1 VNLIG
6 EHTDYNLGYV
16 MPTAIDRDV
25 VIASRPREDSV
36 FRGANVDNRRFE
48 PFEFRIN
55 PSVASGPVGH
65 WGNYA
70 RGAAQ
75 RLAQAAGRP
84 LLGMDAVFTGTQP
97 YGTPMGVGLSSSTSL
112 TVVSTL
118 AIAHRNEL
126 AVQDQYLAE
135 LASQAEWYVGTR
147 GGVMDHFASVLGRGG
162 HALFLDCMPEGPG
175 RYHME
180 LIPLPPGYRLVV
192 CSTNVRHENTRSEF
206 NTRVFECRVAA
217 YLIREHLTQVRHL
230 RDVSEDHL
238 GMTRTEV
245 DALIEELLPVSV
257 LGSELIE
264 SGVAAE
270 VAADMPA
277 NFEVEAGRGYR
288 VRQRCRH
295 VVTENRR
302 VRDSAVA
309 LRAGDTAAFGR
320 LMAEAHASVRDDY
333 EVSIRPVE
341 AMVAAASEAPG
352 SVGARLTGAGW
363 GGCVVSM
370 VAETQVEAFSESV
383 SRRYLEETGIE
394 SEIIVCN
401 SATGAQAIVPA

>member
-1 VNLIG
+1 
-6 EHTDYNLGYV
+6 
-16 MPTAIDRDV
+16 
-25 VIASRPREDSV
+25 
-36 FRGANVDNRRFE
+36 
-48 PFEFRIN
+48 
-55 PSVASGPVGH
+55 
-65 WGNYA
+65 
-70 RGAAQ
+70 
-75 RLAQAAGRP
+75 
-84 LLGMDAVFTGTQP
+84 
-97 YGTPMGVGLSSSTSL
+97 
-112 TVVSTL
+112 VVSTL
-118 AIAHRNEL
+118 AIAHLNEV
-126 AVQDQYLAE
+126 AAADQHLAE

-162 HALFLDCMPEGPG
+162 HALFLDCLPEGPG
-175 RYHME
+175 RYRMD

-217 YLIREHLTQVRHL
+217 YMIREHLTQVRHL
-230 RDVSEDHL
+230 RDVSEEHL
-238 GMTRTEV
+238 GLSRSEV
-245 DALIEELLPVSV
+245 DALIAELLPESI
-257 LGSELIE
+257 LGADLIE
-264 SGVAAE
+264 SGIAAE

-277 NFEVEAGRGYR
+277 SFEVDSGRPYR

-302 VRDSAVA
+302 VRDSADA
-309 LRAGDTAAFGR
+309 LRKGDVEAFGR
-320 LMAEAHASVRDDY
+320 LMDEAHSSVRDDY
-333 EVSIRPVE
+333 EVSILPVE

-370 VAETQVEAFSESV
+370 VAEAKVEEFSRSV
-383 SRRYLEETGIE
+383 SERYLRDTGIE